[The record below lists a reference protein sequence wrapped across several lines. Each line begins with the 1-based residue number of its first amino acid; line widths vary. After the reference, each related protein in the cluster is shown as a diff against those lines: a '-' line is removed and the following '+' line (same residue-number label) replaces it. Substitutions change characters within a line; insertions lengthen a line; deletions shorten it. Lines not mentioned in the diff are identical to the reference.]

1 VNQLF
6 HLENITVA
14 SKATIN
20 AIIEKLNVEKKLDFR
35 KMADTYCNIYTF
47 DFVFLPRF
55 TFQDYDGPIKLL
67 LCSKK
72 EMKYP

>member
-1 VNQLF
+1 MT
-6 HLENITVA
+6 TVA

-20 AIIEKLNVEKKLDFR
+20 AIIEKLNVEKDFR
-35 KMADTYCNIYTF
+35 KMRPIPIVTF
-47 DFVFLPRF
+47 IPLIFVFLPRF